1 MVEVRVENIKPKT
14 TQRHWHDAGQKKQ
27 RWYDYQLMYKK
38 KETHRGSR
46 CGIKKKKIP
55 LANELDFINGLG
67 CN

>member
-38 KETHRGSR
+38 KETHRRSR
-46 CGIKKKKIP
+46 CGIKKKKNSISQRIGFYKRP
-55 LANELDFINGLG
+55 WM
-67 CN
+67 